1 MKTED
6 DVVSEFDRLIGH
18 WEETDPLWD
27 LKLSYIRCKL
37 VPLGK
42 RPCEEWIG
50 IIRQAYAEASRI
62 INGTGSTLN

>member
-1 MKTED
+1 MKTEE
-6 DVVSEFDRLIGH
+6 EFDLELDRLIGH

-27 LKLSYIRCKL
+27 LKLAYIRCKL

-42 RPCEEWIG
+42 RTCEEWIG
-50 IIRQAYAEASRI
+50 IIRQAYAEASII